1 MTLNE
6 HRRIALNS
14 IIIAEDVS
22 LPGNS
27 GGLSFCSIF
36 DFVPW

>member
-1 MTLNE
+1 MALNE

-22 LPGNS
+22 LPGS
-27 GGLSFCSIF
+27 SVGLNPCIIF
-36 DFVPW
+36 EFFP